1 MANTRDIRRRIKSVK
16 STAQIT
22 KAMQMVAAAKMR
34 KAQQAA
40 LSARPYIRLLERT
53 LVHIHAALM
62 DQDAVHPL
70 LSEPDP
76 DAKGRH
82 LVYVV
87 STDRGLCGG
96 LNTNLIREMMKLD
109 PATTDFVV
117 SGRKVRVALQRLRRN
132 IVADFELRDTP
143 TFAEVKQVAKFLMQ
157 RFLSGDAFRVS
168 VLFTNFVSTLSQVPR
183 TLPILPLSAVAD
195 LARSRD
201 DEAVARETE
210 FLFEPNTRAIL
221 DVLLPHYFNTNIY
234 TLVLDARASEHS
246 ARMVAMKNAT
256 DNAKELIKDLTLQ
269 YNKVRQSS
277 ITAEIL
283 EISSAQLAMGS

>member
-40 LSARPYIRLLERT
+40 LNARPYTRLLERT
-53 LVHIHAALM
+53 LLQIHAALA
-62 DQDAVHPL
+62 DEEAAHPL
-70 LSEPDP
+70 LTEPATDNQ
-76 DAKGRH
+76 GRH
-82 LVYVV
+82 LVYIV

-109 PATTDFVV
+109 AATTDFVV
-117 SGRKVRVALQRLRRN
+117 SGRKARIALQRLRRN

-157 RFLSGDAFRVS
+157 RFLDGDATRVS
-168 VLFTNFVSTLSQVPR
+168 VLYTSFISTLSQVPR

-195 LARSRD
+195 LAKAHSD
-201 DEAVARETE
+201 VAETETE
-210 FLFEPNTRAIL
+210 FLFEPNKRAIL
-221 DVLLPHYFNTNIY
+221 DVLLPHYFNTDIY
-234 TLVLDARASEHS
+234 TIVLDARASEHS

-283 EISSAQLAMGS
+283 EIASAQLAMGS